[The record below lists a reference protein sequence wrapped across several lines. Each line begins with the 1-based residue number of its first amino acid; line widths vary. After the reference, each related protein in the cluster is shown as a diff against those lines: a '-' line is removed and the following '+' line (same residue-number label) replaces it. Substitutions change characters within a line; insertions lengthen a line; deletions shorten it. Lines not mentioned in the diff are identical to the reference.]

1 MPYRVSSNAHMRRRS
16 VPKTPQKIIDRAV
29 KRHVEGRE
37 NADELA
43 KEYQVSRA
51 SIYGWVAKFKQNVL
65 DRSRRDGM
73 TPLDADRADKADLI
87 AQIEALELENKRLRD
102 TVINMLLQT
111 EATAPNIAAGTTGSR
126 KPSKTAA
133 RKRK

>member
-1 MPYRVSSNAHMRRRS
+1 MRRRS

-29 KRHVEGRE
+29 KRHVEGGE
-37 NADELA
+37 NAEDLA
-43 KEYQVSRA
+43 KEFRVSRA

-73 TPLDADRADKADLI
+73 TPLDAERADKADLI

-102 TVINMLLQT
+102 KLINILLQAEGT
-111 EATAPNIAAGTTGSR
+111 TPDTATVPAAGRRAVRPGRRT
-126 KPSKTAA
+126 
-133 RKRK
+133 KRK